1 MDLNRLREL
10 AQEPPR
16 EAMSRSHQFPSMTD
30 KVLAQRAEIDALRRG
45 LSDAITEIELVRRQV
60 AEFTQL
66 LVVYEASK
74 AHSYMPE
81 VPHECPLCQA
91 IELALGHS

>member
-16 EAMSRSHQFPSMTD
+16 EAMSRSHQFPSVTD

-45 LSDAITEIELVRRQV
+45 LNDAIAEIERL
-60 AEFTQL
+60 EL
-66 LVVYEASK
+66 KIK
-74 AHSYMPE
+74 APF
-81 VPHECPLCQA
+81 
-91 IELALGHS
+91 